1 MLYERLDQLY
11 TPYIL
16 FQKKHKHL
24 IFFHNQK
31 SPFTIYQSPMFHPTD
46 AERFF
51 FDNNGYLV
59 LNRFLPEDLVN
70 RLIETLERVTA
81 HRRDLEEKSVPHTG
95 MTRID
100 RANTRIFYILDD
112 DPLFLDMIDYPS
124 IWPYVTGL
132 LNEHPHHHASDAII
146 EYGPEGRSMGWHIDG
161 HDSGYRNL
169 GTPIPFLQLK
179 IGYYLS
185 NMTQPGQGN
194 LCVVPGSH
202 KAQYKPVPEDLIQ
215 TDLFP
220 GAIEICAPPGTAILF
235 HNALW
240 HSHGPW
246 RHSHGPRIMLY
257 YAYEH
262 PWMIASQ
269 EHWGYTKAFYN
280 RLSPERHTLFH
291 GFLFEPPEHRW
302 R

>member
-1 MLYERLDQLY
+1 
-11 TPYIL
+11 
-16 FQKKHKHL
+16 
-24 IFFHNQK
+24 
-31 SPFTIYQSPMFHPTD
+31 MFHPTD

-59 LNRFLPEDLVN
+59 LNRLLPEDLVN

-81 HRRDLEEKSVPHTG
+81 HRRDLEKESVPHTG

-100 RANTRIFYILDD
+100 GANTRIFYILDD

-124 IWPYVTGL
+124 IWPYVTNL

-161 HDSGYRNL
+161 HDCGYRNL
-169 GTPIPFLQLK
+169 GAPIPFLQLK

-202 KAQYKPVPEDLIQ
+202 KAQHKPVPEDLIQ

-246 RHSHGPRIMLY
+246 RHSHGKRVMLY

-269 EHWGYTKAFYN
+269 EHWGYPKAFYN

>member
-1 MLYERLDQLY
+1 MQSSIKPIVFVIKGIKLYFLVMKKIKIKKLCL
-11 TPYIL
+11 IL
-16 FQKKHKHL
+16 NPKAGSKDHE
-24 IFFHNQK
+24 
-31 SPFTIYQSPMFHPTD
+31 
-46 AERFF
+46 A
-51 FDNNGYLV
+51 V
-59 LNRFLPEDLVN
+59 L
-70 RLIETLERVTA
+70 
-81 HRRDLEEKSVPHTG
+81 KSVHMRPLE
-95 MTRID
+95 ID
-100 RANTRIFYILDD
+100 NMY
-112 DPLFLDMIDYPS
+112 
-124 IWPYVTGL
+124 L
-132 LNEHPHHHASDAII
+132 LGKSNS
-146 EYGPEGRSMGWHIDG
+146 
-161 HDSGYRNL
+161 L
-169 GTPIPFLQLK
+169 LIPFLQLK

-185 NMTQPGQGN
+185 NMNQPGQGN

-302 R
+302 Q